1 MKRKLLKTILCLT
14 ICSSVFT
21 GLFSH
26 DILESFAVSQ
36 QTQDAID
43 EAEEEKEQ
51 LEKELEEQE
60 ETKSNLQDKKET
72 EEQKLKRLR
81 QEYRTIS
88 DNLDAMQE
96 EQTEKE
102 EEIKTKEEELKLAM
116 EVQEKQYE
124 DMKKRIQYMYEKP
137 QQSILGLFLGEFSLA
152 KVLNRVELA
161 FRIQEYDRKQMDLY
175 IATTES
181 LEQQQK
187 ELEEDK
193 KELETMIE
201 AAKVQQEKV
210 ESLREQTK
218 VSISQYLNQ
227 IAEAEAEIGN
237 TEEALQKKSEALKK
251 LYAQAQAEEESQR
264 AHQAEDAA
272 KRLQEALA
280 NGTLKIDDA
289 GIIRGPITLTEAE
302 MEMLTAMIYCES
314 RGESYEG
321 QLAVG
326 HVIMNRVRSSKF
338 PNTLEAVLRANKQFE
353 PAGSGRF
360 DIVLTAYREN
370 IPGVIGQAEWESCKR
385 AAEVCVNGESNVAD
399 CLFFRTHKP
408 VPQLAE
414 NLELA
419 GVPYWII
426 GNHIFYYSW
435 VNY

>member
-26 DILESFAVSQ
+26 TFIESFAVSKN
-36 QTQDAID
+36 TQNAID
-43 EAEEEKEQ
+43 KAEEEKEQ

-60 ETKSNLQDKKET
+60 ETKNNLQDKKET
-72 EEQKLKRLR
+72 EEQKLRRLR
-81 QEYRTIS
+81 QEYQAIS
-88 DNLDAMQE
+88 DNLDVMQE
-96 EQTEKE
+96 EQLQKE
-102 EEIKTKEEELKLAM
+102 EEIKTKEEEIKIALKL
-116 EVQEKQYE
+116 QEKQYE

-137 QQSILGLFLGEFSLA
+137 QQSILALFFGDLGMA
-152 KVLNRVELA
+152 KILNRVELA
-161 FRIQEYDRKQMDLY
+161 FRIQEYDRNQMDLY
-175 IATTES
+175 IETTEN

-187 ELEEDK
+187 DLEEDK
-193 KELETMIE
+193 KELASMIE
-201 AAKVQQEKV
+201 DAKVQQEKV
-210 ESLREQTK
+210 ETLREKTK

-227 IAEAEAEIGN
+227 IAQTEDEIGD
-237 TEEALQKKSEALKK
+237 TKEALEKKAEALKK
-251 LYAQAQAEEESQR
+251 LYAQAQAEENSKG
-264 AHQAEDAA
+264 QAEEAA

-289 GIIRGPITLTEAE
+289 GIIRGPITLTDAE
-302 MEMLTAMIYCES
+302 MEMLIAMIYCES

-338 PNTLEAVLRANKQFE
+338 PNTLEEVLRANRQFE

-360 DIVLTAYREN
+360 DIVLTAYREG

-385 AAEVCVNGESNVAD
+385 AAEACVNGESNVKD